1 MPPAQGGQGQPQQWQ
16 QGQPQQ
22 WQQGQPQPWQQGQP
36 QPGWGPTYGA
46 PQGWAPQAAWA
57 PPGPQYGSSA
67 LVALAGVVL
76 VLFGILVAVLGGW
89 TLTQGPEIGRF
100 IRENDVAVFGRQ
112 IDRET
117 LRAILS
123 PMPGVLM
130 VLGLLQLVVGAVI
143 LAHRGW
149 ARWLG
154 VLLALLGLLIGVVA
168 VSGAMALVPGVSVQ
182 LMISAVLLVG
192 YAFVLL
198 ALIAGGSHFRRNYP
212 GR

>member
-1 MPPAQGGQGQPQQWQ
+1 MPPAQGWQGQPQT
-16 QGQPQQ
+16 
-22 WQQGQPQPWQQGQP
+22 WQQGQP
-36 QPGWGPTYGA
+36 QPGWGPGYGA
-46 PQGWAPQAAWA
+46 PQPGWAPQAGWA
-57 PPGPQYGSSA
+57 PQQAQFGSSA
-67 LVALAGVVL
+67 LVSLAGVVL
-76 VLFGILVAVLGGW
+76 VLFGIAIAILGGL

-112 IDRET
+112 IDRQT
-117 LRAILS
+117 LQAILS
-123 PMPGVLM
+123 PMPGVLI

-154 VLLALLGLLIGVVA
+154 VLLSLIGLIAGVVA
-168 VSGAMALVPGVSVQ
+168 VSGSMALAPGLSVA
-182 LMISAVLLVG
+182 LMISAVLLVA